1 MLAYIGM
8 LAVSFAGV
16 FAWISGSSFVLQD
29 IYGLSALSF
38 GLAFAAASGGYLAG
52 TALATRIVLR
62 LGLDRTIGIGAV
74 ALAAGGLG
82 AVAAIPLGG
91 PSPIPLIAAMA
102 LYAVG
107 MGLVQP
113 QTMAGA
119 MMPFPQRAGTA
130 SSLLGVSQMVCA
142 AVSGVIVGHS
152 RHERLA
158 GRDPAR
164 AGRDA
169 SRCCCGS
176 FRAACGRGKRTAS
189 GGSDYPE

>member
-1 MLAYIGM
+1 M

-52 TALATRIVLR
+52 TTVATRIVLR
-62 LGLDRTIGIGAV
+62 LGIDRTIGVGA
-74 ALAAGGLG
+74 AILAAGGLG

-91 PSPIPLIAAMA
+91 GSPILLIAAMA

-142 AVSGVIVGHS
+142 ALIGMIVGHLIGTSAWPVAIPLALTGCGTFLLWIVS
-152 RHERLA
+152 RGVR
-158 GRDPAR
+158 AR
-164 AGRDA
+164 EAHR
-169 SRCCCGS
+169 
-176 FRAACGRGKRTAS
+176 
-189 GGSDYPE
+189 